1 MLQERQDI
9 NNRLKPFARFMSP
22 TEYDNLLKGLLK
34 EAKLRERILILQSYR
49 KNGVRTLEDAE
60 KLEREKKG
68 KENDFE

>member
-1 MLQERQDI
+1 
-9 NNRLKPFARFMSP
+9 MSP

-68 KENDFE
+68 KENDVE